1 MPTRTLKVLA
11 VDDTPQNLL
20 ALQGLLEADDMQ
32 LLVAESGPAAL
43 ELLLQ
48 NDDVALAL
56 LDVQMPDMDGYALA
70 ELMRGTERT
79 RHVPII
85 FLTASRPE
93 DQRRFRGY
101 EAGAV
106 DFLVKPLDPVVLRSK
121 VQVFLD
127 LHRQR
132 LQLAIRV
139 AELERLRR
147 LNATMLAA
155 LSHDL
160 RAPLSALTL
169 NAEALLRRGDQA
181 GPRIKAATAL
191 LARQVDHLLNLGS
204 QLPTEAPPQLV
215 AQPLGDLVRAR
226 LALATSQDLPLAGT
240 VCEVEGDDRVRVDPA
255 LLSRAIDRLLLQAA
269 THCGDAGLRLRVN
282 ALGPGAV
289 SLQLAF
295 DKTLGDAAREYLI
308 GDSGKGV
315 GPGLALPEQV
325 AHAHGGTLIGH
336 SKPSSGT
343 LFEMMLPRSVG

>member
-20 ALQGLLEADDMQ
+20 ALQGLLGEDDMQ

-48 NDDVALAL
+48 HDDVALAL
-56 LDVQMPDMDGYALA
+56 LDVQMPGMDGYDLA

-93 DQRRFRGY
+93 EQRRFRGY

-127 LHRQR
+127 LQRQR
-132 LQLAIRV
+132 QLLASRV

-204 QLPTEAPPQLV
+204 QPPGDLLPQLRE
-215 AQPLGDLVRAR
+215 QPLAELVRER
-226 LALATSQDLPLAGT
+226 LAVAASQGLPLADT
-240 VCEVEGDDRVRVDPA
+240 ACELEGDDRVRIDAA
-255 LLSRAIDRLLLQAA
+255 LLARAIDRLLLQAA
-269 THCGDAGLRLRVN
+269 THCSDGGLHLRVN
-282 ALGPGAV
+282 GLGPGAV
-289 SLQLAF
+289 LLQVAF
-295 DKTLGDAAREYLI
+295 DKALGEAAREYLI
-308 GDSGKGV
+308 GESGSGI

-325 AHAHGGTLIGH
+325 VHAHGGTLIGH
-336 SKPSSGT
+336 TKASSGT
-343 LFEMMLPRSVG
+343 LFEMMVPRSAS